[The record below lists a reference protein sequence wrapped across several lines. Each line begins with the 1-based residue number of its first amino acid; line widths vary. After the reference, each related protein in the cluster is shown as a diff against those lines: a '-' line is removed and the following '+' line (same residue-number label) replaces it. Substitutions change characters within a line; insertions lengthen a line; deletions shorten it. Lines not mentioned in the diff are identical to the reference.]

1 MKLTNIDSM
10 RTLVPIVSV
19 VFIFACGG
27 NNTQTYMNEQ
37 GKDKTIKDKA
47 LNTGADILQNKAPL
61 SAFNVYLNG
70 FHFYNGNM
78 DAQMEAHHYVS
89 QLSEDFYQAIIF
101 DGNSK
106 DSKIMGIEYIVTEK
120 LFNTLPKEEKKLWHS
135 HHYEVKSGTLVAPG
149 IPEAVEKELMEKLIS
164 TYGKTIHT
172 WHTDQQHT
180 LPIGSPML
188 MMGFTR
194 DGQLKNDL
202 LRDRDHRL
210 GVSSRERKKQ
220 RSEIPFPTVD
230 PMANAWE
237 KGELRQFI
245 VSDQVDSAQDKHQ
258 GLLPQRTK

>member
-1 MKLTNIDSM
+1 MVYLISSLESVSSKTWHLNWNIMKLTNIDSM

-27 NNTQTYMNEQ
+27 NNTQTYVNEQ

-120 LFNTLPKEEKKLWHS
+120 LFNTLPKE
-135 HHYEVKSGTLVAPG
+135 
-149 IPEAVEKELMEKLIS
+149 
-164 TYGKTIHT
+164 
-172 WHTDQQHT
+172 
-180 LPIGSPML
+180 
-188 MMGFTR
+188 
-194 DGQLKNDL
+194 
-202 LRDRDHRL
+202 
-210 GVSSRERKKQ
+210 
-220 RSEIPFPTVD
+220 
-230 PMANAWE
+230 
-237 KGELRQFI
+237 
-245 VSDQVDSAQDKHQ
+245 
-258 GLLPQRTK
+258 